1 MKKWYQSKTIRLAIL
16 QAIASIL
23 TAFMAQG
30 ILQDVGF
37 LMIVKSI
44 LDILIRLNTDTPI
57 A

>member
-30 ILQDVGF
+30 VLQDVGF

-44 LDILIRLNTDTPI
+44 LDILVRLNTDTPI